1 MGRLGTVSMAS
12 GRFEGVRSAGSGSL
26 KSSWCDLL
34 AQEVFRNE
42 QNEEF
47 RKQLLLRYLIQVE

>member
-1 MGRLGTVSMAS
+1 MGRLVTFSIAS

-47 RKQLLLRYLIQVE
+47 RKQLLFKNL